1 MFKTKHNLKTTK
13 EWNLDCL
20 FEMEIQVFLERIIK
34 LSASILSDP
43 KFDMNTVN
51 HFFEHDYHNRGTV
64 SIRLI
69 TQQH

>member
-1 MFKTKHNLKTTK
+1 
-13 EWNLDCL
+13 
-20 FEMEIQVFLERIIK
+20 MEIQVFLERIIK

-64 SIRLI
+64 SIRLC
-69 TQQH
+69 QQRL